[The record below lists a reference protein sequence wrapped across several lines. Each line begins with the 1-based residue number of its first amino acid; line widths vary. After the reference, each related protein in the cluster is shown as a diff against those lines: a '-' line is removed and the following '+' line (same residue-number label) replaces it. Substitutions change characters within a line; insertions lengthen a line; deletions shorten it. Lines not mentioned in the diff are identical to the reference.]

1 MIVSAQLIACFYDSV
16 TPLTMG
22 SEGSKKRKIESAK
35 PVQDQQ
41 PTFENA
47 TDTPESATDTSES
60 ATDTYE
66 SATDTSESATD
77 TPESATDTYE
87 SATDTSEKNDN
98 GESSFY
104 FHH

>member
-1 MIVSAQLIACFYDSV
+1 MIVSVQLIACPCGSV

-35 PVQDQQ
+35 PVQNQQ
-41 PTFENA
+41 PTFEN
-47 TDTPESATDTSES
+47 
-60 ATDTYE
+60 
-66 SATDTSESATD
+66 ATD